1 MAQRCLLAK
10 REKWKQAVD
19 NGQAFAEL
27 LTDLLKASDSLQCE
41 VFVTELNAI
50 GFCLKASKLM
60 IIVCP
65 RQIKEQNPVNLPV
78 HRSEDLQVNC

>member
-27 LTDLLKASDSLQCE
+27 LTDLLKASDSSDDNYVPQTNQRTKSNE
-41 VFVTELNAI
+41 
-50 GFCLKASKLM
+50 S
-60 IIVCP
+60 
-65 RQIKEQNPVNLPV
+65 
-78 HRSEDLQVNC
+78 SSS